1 MSDAEKRTLR
11 RESLAFVCC
20 AENNRFESRHE
31 AAFSD
36 FLRRG
41 LAFHRRCD
49 DLQRLTPRRLKD
61 YHQRACEK
69 ANPTK

>member
-31 AAFSD
+31 AAFRT
-36 FLRRG
+36 F
-41 LAFHRRCD
+41 CD
-49 DLQRLTPRRLKD
+49 AVLHSIAAVMTSKS
-61 YHQRACEK
+61 
-69 ANPTK
+69 